1 LLSRRFPGLSH
12 FQIRPGVHPHP
23 LPCGAQNILYR
34 SNRNNPGRINIIVI
48 KVVVTFDVIEI
59 HGLGDSINLVKITK
73 ITAQARVISDPADV
87 AFEMAM
93 VNRIERINETKS
105 RQSVSSGESPNR

>member
-1 LLSRRFPGLSH
+1 MRR
-12 FQIRPGVHPHP
+12 QK
-23 LPCGAQNILYR
+23 ILYR
-34 SNRNNPGRINIIVI
+34 SDRNNPGRINIIVS

-73 ITAQARVISDPADV
+73 ITVQVRVISDPADV

-93 VNRIERINETKS
+93 VNRIE
-105 RQSVSSGESPNR
+105 PD